1 MRNIINTMSLVKRQQ
16 RNHLIGNQHRKRPAL
31 LSNELRKA
39 LLRKGPDNQRAIQRI
54 VQAMV
59 AKAES
64 GDMVAIKEI
73 YDRMEGKVKEGDRQ
87 PIRVIVSRD
96 LAALEPAGLEPL
108 ESSAQD
114 DVQDADL
121 VDPLLYPSPST
132 ESAS

>member
-1 MRNIINTMSLVKRQQ
+1 MALVDSKKRGDHK
-16 RNHLIGNQHRKRPAL
+16 RLGAPLGNQYRKRPAL

-59 AKAES
+59 TKAES

-96 LAALEPAGLEPL
+96 LAALEPAGLAEVEPNH
-108 ESSAQD
+108 QD
-114 DVQDADL
+114 DVQDAEL
-121 VDPLLYPSPST
+121 VDPLPYPSQGT